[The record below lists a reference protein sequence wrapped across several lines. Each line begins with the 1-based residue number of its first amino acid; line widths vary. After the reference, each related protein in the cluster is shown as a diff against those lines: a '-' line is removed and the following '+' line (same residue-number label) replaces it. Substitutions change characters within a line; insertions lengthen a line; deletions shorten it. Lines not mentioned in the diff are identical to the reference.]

1 MREGPE
7 YAFPMITHILGVSKF
22 KCLGDLRAG
31 YLVVL
36 PEVVRKFM
44 VYLGI

>member
-1 MREGPE
+1 MRDRPE
-7 YAFPMITHILGVSKF
+7 YAFPVITHILGVSKF
-22 KCLGDLRAG
+22 KCLGDLGVG

-36 PEVVRKFM
+36 PEVVREFL